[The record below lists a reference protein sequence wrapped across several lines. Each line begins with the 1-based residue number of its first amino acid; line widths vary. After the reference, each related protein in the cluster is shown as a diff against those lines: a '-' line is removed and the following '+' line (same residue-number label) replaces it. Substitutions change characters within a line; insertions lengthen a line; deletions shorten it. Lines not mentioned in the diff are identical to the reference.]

1 MNPRRA
7 SALAL
12 LAMMAFVLADVA
24 FPAEQIR
31 WAARAMLL
39 AYVVLEWQ
47 PMAGNARIMVAVAAA
62 MTVTYGLMHDQ
73 PWAALAQACDYATF
87 FATFFANQFFL
98 REAARSSPLVHR
110 CSSLFIDQK
119 PARRYLLLTI
129 GGYLFGIIVNLG
141 VLSLLGQMIAKRNT
155 LAAAGG
161 NATLFHRRRQRM
173 ALALLRGFS
182 VTPVASPLS
191 LSLAVVLTA
200 LPDLHWSR
208 MVVLGLGSGAIILVL
223 GYAQDRLS
231 APLVVPAIRQ
241 VLQPARHDYW
251 ALLGIVA
258 IVLMVLGLA
267 KTLEYG
273 AHIAPSRAILLALPA
288 IGLAWLARQYLRF
301 PPARMIRLL
310 ARRITRRATK
320 SFPAYRSEVSILASA
335 GFIGSLFSAF
345 VPPELLSQVLT
356 SHWLPEMALA
366 PMLMALVIM
375 AGLFGINP
383 IVVVTIGASTLK
395 AVPVLPVPAELLALA
410 LMIGWSMAINT
421 SALTASAM
429 LLADIIGERKPSTII
444 AWNAATAAATAL
456 VFAVLL
462 AAGAALWG

>member
-12 LAMMAFVLADVA
+12 LAMMAFVLADVV

-31 WAARAMLL
+31 WAARVLLL
-39 AYVVLEWQ
+39 AYVMLEWR

-73 PWAALAQACDYATF
+73 PWAALAQACDHATF

-98 REAARSSPLVHR
+98 REAARSSPLVQR

-155 LAAAGG
+155 LAAADG
-161 NATLFHRRRQRM
+161 NHPLFQRRRQRM

-182 VTPVASPLS
+182 ITPVASPLS

-208 MVVLGLGSGAIILVL
+208 MVVLGLGSGAIILGL

-231 APLVVPAIRQ
+231 APLRVPVPSLA
-241 VLQPARHDYW
+241 VPVRHDYR
-251 ALLGIVA
+251 ALLGIIA
-258 IVLMVLGLA
+258 IVLMVLGVA
-267 KTLEYG
+267 KALEYG
-273 AHIAPSRAILLALPA
+273 AQIAPSRAILLALPT
-288 IGLAWLARQYLRF
+288 IGLGWLAQQYLRF
-301 PPARMIRLL
+301 PPAHMIRLL
-310 ARRITRRATK
+310 ARRITKRATK

-366 PMLMALVIM
+366 PMLMAIVIM
-375 AGLFGINP
+375 AGLLGINP

-410 LMIGWSMAINT
+410 MMIGWSMAINT

-429 LLADIIGERKPSTII
+429 LLADIIGERKASTII
-444 AWNAATAAATAL
+444 GWNAATAAATAL

-462 AAGAALWG
+462 AAGTALSG